1 MSMSGMFVAV
11 HISGMS
17 VAVSIRGMSE
27 AVSGM
32 SATAHIYVK

>member
-1 MSMSGMFVAV
+1 MSGMFVAV